1 VVEEHV
7 GWLDD
12 VVVDAHQDQFV
23 ASHTQLVPSDDVT
36 DSAPSDRDFALTA
49 RVPRDLAHHRRRQVV
64 ELRRGGQALAGS
76 YLYEGDGLITGWHSH
91 EVHQIEYALHGIVEV
106 ETDSAHYLL
115 PPQQAAWIPV
125 GLEHQAVMN
134 PDVKTVA
141 VMFDPTLIPD
151 AGDRARIIAVSP
163 LIREMMIYALRWPVD
178 RDRGDAES
186 DNFFRTLAAL
196 VAEALDHEAPLSL
209 PTSDHPI
216 VAAATAYTKSHLESV
231 SVEQVSRA
239 VAVSERT
246 LRRLFQECLGLSWR
260 TYLLNARMLRAMA
273 LLAAPGQSVQATSS
287 AVGFDSLSAFTRSFA
302 QFCGE
307 TPSAYRR
314 RVNGPAN

>member
-1 VVEEHV
+1 
-7 GWLDD
+7 
-12 VVVDAHQDQFV
+12 
-23 ASHTQLVPSDDVT
+23 VT
-36 DSAPSDRDFALTA
+36 GSAASDRALAQSANFA
-49 RVPRDLAHHRRRQVV
+49 RPVI
-64 ELRRGGQALAGS
+64 ELRRGGRAMAGS

-91 EVHQIEYALHGIVEV
+91 EVHQIEYAMHGVVEV

-141 VMFDPTLIPD
+141 VMFDPALISD

-163 LIREMMIYALRWPVD
+163 LIREMMSYALRWPID
-178 RDRGDAES
+178 RAHGDDVS
-186 DNFFRTLAAL
+186 DGFFRTLAQL
-196 VAEALDHEAPLSL
+196 VSEALDHEAPLSL
-209 PTSDHPI
+209 PTSEHPI
-216 VAAATAYTKSHLESV
+216 VAAAMAHTKSRLDSV
-231 SVEQVSRA
+231 TVDEVSRA
-239 VAVSERT
+239 VSVSQRT
-246 LRRLFQECLGLSWR
+246 LRRLFQDTLGLSWR
-260 TYLLNARMLRAMA
+260 TYLLHARMLKAMA

-287 AVGFDSLSAFTRSFA
+287 AVGFDSVSAFTRCFV

-314 RVNGPAN
+314 RVTEPTN

>member
-1 VVEEHV
+1 MTV
-7 GWLDD
+7 
-12 VVVDAHQDQFV
+12 
-23 ASHTQLVPSDDVT
+23 
-36 DSAPSDRDFALTA
+36 SALSDRGLAETA
-49 RVPRDLAHHRRRQVV
+49 KIARPVI
-64 ELRRGGQALAGS
+64 ELRRGGRAMAGS

-91 EVHQIEYALHGIVEV
+91 EVHQIEYAVHGVVEV

-141 VMFDPTLIPD
+141 VMFAPELISD
-151 AGDRARIIAVSP
+151 AGGRARIIAVSP
-163 LIREMMIYALRWPVD
+163 LIREMMIYALRWPID
-178 RDRGDAES
+178 RASGDHVS
-186 DNFFRTLAAL
+186 DGFFRTLAQL

-216 VAAATAYTKSHLESV
+216 VAAALAYTKQHLDSV
-231 SVEQVSRA
+231 TAEDVGRA
-239 VAVSERT
+239 VSVSERT
-246 LRRLFQECLGLSWR
+246 LRRLFQDTLGLSWR
-260 TYLLNARMLRAMA
+260 TYLLHARMLRAMA

-287 AVGFDSLSAFTRSFA
+287 AVGFENLSSFTRCFS

-307 TPSAYRR
+307 TPSAYRK
-314 RVNGPAN
+314 RVAGERI